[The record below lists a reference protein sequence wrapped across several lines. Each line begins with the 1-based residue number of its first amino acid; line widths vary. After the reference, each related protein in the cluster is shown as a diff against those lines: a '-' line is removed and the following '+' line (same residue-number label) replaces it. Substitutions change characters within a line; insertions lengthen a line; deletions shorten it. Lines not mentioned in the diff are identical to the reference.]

1 MKILTKKCLLMYSK
15 LLSAMIAMLGVTSCS
30 LFRCVQPCM
39 YGVPNENWKE
49 TDSMKSDSM
58 KSDTLQIDSVIKAPP
73 SREIRLMY
81 GVPPTRYQQLIDKEG
96 VKIETQQK

>member
-49 TDSMKSDSM
+49 TDSLQ
-58 KSDTLQIDSVIKAPP
+58 SDTLKIDSVIKAPP

-81 GVPPTRYQQLIDKEG
+81 GVPPTRYQQMIDKEG